1 MIKII
6 NKQLEKFKTLA
17 LGIILVILLTIS
29 AVSLQNVSFIKIL
42 HLSPVILAI
51 LLGMLVKNTIGIK
64 PEMDKGIKF
73 CAKKVL
79 RFAIILLGFRL
90 SLTQVAKLGI
100 EGIALIGIIVTLTMF
115 FTYWA
120 GQKLCLS
127 KNLSIL
133 IASGCSICGAA
144 AIIAVSALNEEEDGE
159 DVSFAIGVITIFG
172 TIFMLL
178 YPIFYKLFSMDI
190 STYSFWTGSSIHE
203 VAQVVASGFAVSNE
217 AGIMATLVKLTR
229 VLYLI
234 PVTLVLSYILNRKE
248 SYKFNIKSIQIPWF
262 VVFFTLVILIN
273 SAISI
278 PTNIINTLN
287 QSCVYLMTVAMV
299 GLGLETNFSQ
309 MKKVGLKPLYLGI
322 IASIF
327 ISLTSIVLIKAF
339 GI

>member
-6 NKQLEKFKTLA
+6 NKQLEKFKTLVFG
-17 LGIILVILLTIS
+17 LILVIFLTIS
-29 AVSLQNVSFIKIL
+29 AISLQNVSFIKIL
-42 HLSPVILAI
+42 HLSPIILAI
-51 LLGMLVKNTIGIK
+51 LLGILVKNTIGIK

-73 CAKKVL
+73 CAKKIL
-79 RFAIILLGFRL
+79 RFAIILLGFKL
-90 SLTQVAKLGI
+90 SIPQVAELGI
-100 EGIALIGIIVTLTMF
+100 EGIVIIGIIVTLTML

-127 KNLSIL
+127 KNLSLL

-144 AIIAVSALNEEEDGE
+144 AIIAVSALSEQDDGE

-178 YPIFYKLFSMDI
+178 YPIFYKLFSIDI
-190 STYSFWTGSSIHE
+190 STYSFWAGSSIHE
-203 VAQVVASGFAVSNE
+203 VAQVVAAGFAVSND

-234 PVTLVLSYILNRKE
+234 PITLVLSYVLNKKE
-248 SYKFNIKSIQIPWF
+248 SYKFNIKDIQIPWF
-262 VVFFTLVILIN
+262 VICFALVIIIN
-273 SAISI
+273 STFSI
-278 PTNIINTLN
+278 PTNIINILN
-287 QSCVYLMTVAMV
+287 QSCVYLMTAAMV

-327 ISLTSIVLIKAF
+327 VSITSIVIIKAF